1 MNYIYDTFVYELYII
16 QPRPT
21 RPTAGLPHE
30 FLGMSTY
37 RGLFTFQRT

>member
-21 RPTAGLPHE
+21 RPTACLPHE
-30 FLGMSTY
+30 NSYLSTY